1 MVSALLE
8 VRGVRKRL
16 GGRWVL
22 DGVSLEWPGPGV
34 IVIAGENGAGKS
46 TLLRI
51 VAGIL
56 AADEGTVTI
65 AGSML
70 QRRRELALAHLGYAP
85 DSGELPPYLTPNGLV
100 ALIAT
105 LKRAARPSPA
115 LIERLGVGSFL
126 DQPLGSLSLG
136 QRRRASLLAALT
148 GDPELLVVDEP
159 TNGLD
164 AEGRAMLVALLQE
177 REAAGGA
184 SLIATHDGPFIEAIA
199 RECHDLAQGKLSIRS
214 GFHH

>member
-1 MVSALLE
+1 VSALLE
-8 VRGVRKRL
+8 VRGIRKRL

-22 DGVSLEWPGPGV
+22 DGVSLDWAGPGV
-34 IVIAGENGAGKS
+34 IAIAGENGAGKS
-46 TLLRI
+46 TLLRV

-56 AADEGTVTI
+56 AADEGTVSI
-65 AGSML
+65 AGAPL
-70 QRRRELALAHLGYAP
+70 QRRREIALGHLGYAP
-85 DSGELPPYLTPNGLV
+85 DLGELPPYLTTSSLV
-100 ALIAT
+100 ALVAS

-115 LIERLGVGSFL
+115 LIERLGVAPFL

-148 GDPELLVVDEP
+148 GEPDLLVVDEP

-164 AEGRAMLVALLQE
+164 AEGRAMLVALLRE

-184 SLIATHDGPFIEAIA
+184 SLVATHDGPFIEAIA
-199 RECHDLAQGKLSIRS
+199 RECHELARGKLSIRS
-214 GFHH
+214 NPRH